1 MMQGT
6 STTIT
11 SWALLIWV
19 TLQKRGFDAFAVFKA
34 AGVDHTKLGDG
45 NARYR
50 LDEMTSLWREGL
62 RETGDPCF
70 AIDVGKHWAPTTFH
84 ALGFAWLAS
93 HTLKD
98 ALVRFA
104 RYTRI
109 VNNSISARV
118 ETHGAHLHL
127 MMETSEDDSRIH
139 PIARDAGLAAVITM
153 CRLLCGENFS
163 PVEIQITRS
172 KSDCHED
179 LTKFVGCPIVYNCD
193 QNQTLFDRIIAEKR
207 LPTGNSELAKVN
219 EDVAMKYLNSIDGAS
234 IMMQVKA
241 KLIEMMPQGQVS
253 EEMIAVELNV
263 SLRTLQRKLR
273 EEKTSYSQ
281 IYKSIRQEMAGE
293 YIQDSQMSMTEIAYL
308 LGFSEQANFT
318 RAFRRWYGTSPSA
331 ARENLQNTTL
341 LQ

>member
-1 MMQGT
+1 MQGN

-19 TLQKRGFDAFAVFKA
+19 TLQKRGYDSYAIFKE

-50 LDEMTSLWREGL
+50 LDEMTNLWTVAV

-70 AIDVGKHWAPTTFH
+70 GAEVGKHWTPTTFH
-84 ALGFAWLAS
+84 ALGFAFLAS

-98 ALVRFA
+98 ALTRLA

-109 VNNSISARV
+109 VNNSISARL
-118 ETHGAHLHL
+118 ETHGANLHL
-127 MMETSEDDSRIH
+127 MMATSEDDSRIH
-139 PIARDAGLAAVITM
+139 PVARDSGMTAVISM
-153 CRLLCGENFS
+153 CRFLCGEDFS
-163 PVEIQITRS
+163 PVEIQVTRD
-172 KSDCHED
+172 KSLCHEE
-179 LTKFVGCPIVYNCD
+179 LIKFVGCPIEYNCD
-193 QNQTLFDRIIAEKR
+193 QNQTLFDRITAEKR
-207 LPTGNSELAKVN
+207 LPTGNTELAKVN
-219 EDVAMKYLNSIDGAS
+219 EDLAIKYLNSLDGAS
-234 IMMQVKA
+234 IMLKVKA

-253 EEMIAVELNV
+253 EEAVATELNL

-273 EEKTSYSQ
+273 EEKTSYSK

-318 RAFRRWYGTSPSA
+318 RAFRRWYGTSPTA
-331 ARENLQNTTL
+331 ARENLNNSTM